1 MSKKTLE
8 VLTVV
13 HMGNYDKSGK
23 IIDDSCPCC
32 DWKPPQ
38 SKMLEMHEKP
48 SYHSE
53 DPEWYL
59 GSIWAPGTDRGIGAY
74 FQVIHC
80 QKCGLVYATHV
91 N

>member
-1 MSKKTLE
+1 MGKKTLE

-13 HMGNYDKSGK
+13 HMGNYDQSGK

-32 DWKPPQ
+32 SWEPSQKELN
-38 SKMLEMHEKP
+38 KIHEKAF
-48 SYHSE
+48 SDSE
-53 DPEWYL
+53 DPEWHL
-59 GSIWAPGTDRGIGAY
+59 GMIWAPGTERGVGAY